1 MGDTA
6 IMQRTLASKS
16 GRQDVWLATSCPP
29 ASHMWVPGGQRPGYQ
44 LSSSESPVAV
54 RPYVIT
60 PCGAHGGRR
69 GSAVVPQPG
78 HDGTADGTADGAAV
92 GKAPCPSRQPS
103 RGPWWHGTV
112 SRYLPVSWHQT
123 DTIVASYRYCKTL
136 SSNNLAP
143 FWYPARTNTARSPK
157 RWSSCVAA
165 AWLRQNQ

>member
-60 PCGAHGGRR
+60 PVGPMVAGAGRQWYHSQDTTAPLMVPLTVPLLAKHRARHGNHRGAHGG
-69 GSAVVPQPG
+69 
-78 HDGTADGTADGAAV
+78 TA
-92 GKAPCPSRQPS
+92 P
-103 RGPWWHGTV
+103 
-112 SRYLPVSWHQT
+112 
-123 DTIVASYRYCKTL
+123 
-136 SSNNLAP
+136 
-143 FWYPARTNTARSPK
+143 
-157 RWSSCVAA
+157 
-165 AWLRQNQ
+165 